1 MFPYFLLFR
10 VTLLTPR
17 IQRNLIL
24 LSSSNQNQTQTHR
37 GLCVSRRMW
46 PRALGTW
53 GPQRGRHGGALTA
66 AAGSEGPRGEASRE
80 SCVNYRR
87 GAGKERGPAG
97 SPAETLAIP
106 SVAGV
111 PEPAHCALAGTQCGH
126 SSAPG
131 HTRARSVVG
140 TARPPGGRRAH
151 LQPGRQSGQPLAPRQ
166 LPARPVAVRVGGTLA
181 DGAGAPG
188 PSGRTADTVTP
199 LLPAGVPGRR
209 AARINGPPVT
219 MRF

>member
-87 GAGKERGPAG
+87 GGWQGEGPRRLARRDPGHPLCRWGPGACPLRPRGHPVWALVRAWTYPSSKRCGDSASTWGTPGPPPAG
-97 SPAETLAIP
+97 QTIWTATGSTA
-106 SVAGV
+106 
-111 PEPAHCALAGTQCGH
+111 
-126 SSAPG
+126 APG
-131 HTRARSVVG
+131 TSRGRARWRDVGRRGRCTRAE
-140 TARPPGGRRAH
+140 RPH
-151 LQPGRQSGQPLAPRQ
+151 S
-166 LPARPVAVRVGGTLA
+166 
-181 DGAGAPG
+181 
-188 PSGRTADTVTP
+188 
-199 LLPAGVPGRR
+199 
-209 AARINGPPVT
+209 
-219 MRF
+219 